1 MMGVENHHLANP
13 TVKLVASQNHPWG
26 LKVVDRSM
34 RNRMFAKSQSYLA
47 TTDSLTTK
55 GKQ

>member
-13 TVKLVASQNHPWG
+13 TVKLVASQSHPWG

-34 RNRMFAKSQSYLA
+34 RNRMLQSLKVILPQQ
-47 TTDSLTTK
+47 TC
-55 GKQ
+55 